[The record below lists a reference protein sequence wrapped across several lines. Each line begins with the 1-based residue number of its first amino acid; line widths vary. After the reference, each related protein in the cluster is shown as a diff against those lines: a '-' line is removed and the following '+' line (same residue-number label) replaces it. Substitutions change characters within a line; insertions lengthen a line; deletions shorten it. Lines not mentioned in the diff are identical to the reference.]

1 MDSQAGGEGRGGGMA
16 EFGPKG
22 RRVRLAHRVVAA
34 VLAGLAIVAAVP
46 LVTGLAVG
54 GGAHGQRG
62 HRPRG
67 FKASDYP
74 VIPKAL
80 MEHPL
85 TSAPHSS
92 PAARRRSRTAY
103 RGHSRRRA
111 LRLLRAT
118 FPQLAQ
124 LPKAATPRLP
134 AGSHIERYLG
144 DYAMRV
150 RLPHSRRRQ
159 IVLSPLPLRKRGHHG
174 RSRRPNLRLHAADA
188 GFEPINPLVDTSF
201 PTTLGDGISIGDQ
214 GVRVRPASSTAN
226 SATGSATGGQVFYP
240 DTATDQ
246 DMLVSAV
253 PTGVELFTQI
263 RAVDAPETQALAF
276 DLPAGAELRATGDG
290 GAEVVRGSE
299 RLALVLPPSATDAD
313 GQNVPA
319 QFSVSGNRLTVTVSH
334 REGSYAYPILVDP
347 VIEDWGAQSNW
358 QNSWFYNPNL
368 DQLGWFFADSPAG
381 QFISAT
387 QGTSVK
393 SYGTAPGRGLYAFVP
408 PDTFLPA
415 GSYGEW
421 LWRAPGSTTFI
432 PRADFGLMYRDT
444 QADTKN
450 QSVLVDGIYSES
462 QRAFEGVHQFPG
474 RTLGQSDTVRPGDN
488 VSNANPGA
496 GNLALF
502 ALAFPKDHKLRTWT
516 SAYLGGAA
524 IYLDDPE
531 APTITGVQHST
542 PPPAWVDPAT
552 AQATV
557 AASDPGLGV
566 QTIKL
571 TSQTPDGANPSRTVA
586 PGCGTRVFECP
597 NQASAT
603 FRYADLHLPDG
614 TSTLSVRA
622 TDPIA
627 HTSAPTSWQV
637 RADSSAPTLSV
648 AGRLHD
654 AAGHFLDSN
663 DYPLQVSAADGDA
676 THPNSG
682 VKSIEI
688 QVDGQRKDSVEQ
700 SCDASC
706 PLSRSFTLHPG
717 DYSEGNHTVTVIAT
731 DAVGHQAQQSWQ
743 VKVDRTPPVLTLSGE
758 LTNHAGEWLGGDSY
772 GLTGAASDAGGGMK
786 SIEVLVDGERADYV
800 EQPCDAGGCSLSHDF
815 TYLTDRYGDGQHAVT
830 VIATDQAGNQTQ
842 QAVTAKV
849 DRTVP
854 TFSLS
859 GTLKDA
865 EGQQLTADSYGLS
878 VNAFDGDAAAHQGS
892 GVKSIELQVDGQRAD
907 YVSQPCDAGSCPLF
921 HDFTLD
927 PAEYRFGSHT
937 IRVIV
942 TDQAGRT
949 AESSWQVSVPDNPA
963 DAPPRAPHLSGTAT
977 TSLYDASRF
986 LYAGPN
992 AVQTGADPAAI
1003 TPVRAA
1009 VLRGK
1014 VTSSDGQPLGG
1025 VHLTVVDHPEYGST
1039 LTRANGELYMVVN
1052 GGGR

>member
-1 MDSQAGGEGRGGGMA
+1 M
-16 EFGPKG
+16 
-22 RRVRLAHRVVAA
+22 
-34 VLAGLAIVAAVP
+34 
-46 LVTGLAVG
+46 
-54 GGAHGQRG
+54 
-62 HRPRG
+62 
-67 FKASDYP
+67 
-74 VIPKAL
+74 
-80 MEHPL
+80 
-85 TSAPHSS
+85 
-92 PAARRRSRTAY
+92 
-103 RGHSRRRA
+103 
-111 LRLLRAT
+111 
-118 FPQLAQ
+118 
-124 LPKAATPRLP
+124 
-134 AGSHIERYLG
+134 
-144 DYAMRV
+144 
-150 RLPHSRRRQ
+150 
-159 IVLSPLPLRKRGHHG
+159 
-174 RSRRPNLRLHAADA
+174 
-188 GFEPINPLVDTSF
+188 
-201 PTTLGDGISIGDQ
+201 
-214 GVRVRPASSTAN
+214 
-226 SATGSATGGQVFYP
+226 
-240 DTATDQ
+240 
-246 DMLVSAV
+246 
-253 PTGVELFTQI
+253 
-263 RAVDAPETQALAF
+263 
-276 DLPAGAELRATGDG
+276 
-290 GAEVVRGSE
+290 
-299 RLALVLPPSATDAD
+299 
-313 GQNVPA
+313 
-319 QFSVSGNRLTVTVSH
+319 
-334 REGSYAYPILVDP
+334 
-347 VIEDWGAQSNW
+347 
-358 QNSWFYNPNL
+358 
-368 DQLGWFFADSPAG
+368 
-381 QFISAT
+381 
-387 QGTSVK
+387 
-393 SYGTAPGRGLYAFVP
+393 
-408 PDTFLPA
+408 
-415 GSYGEW
+415 
-421 LWRAPGSTTFI
+421 
-432 PRADFGLMYRDT
+432 
-444 QADTKN
+444 
-450 QSVLVDGIYSES
+450 
-462 QRAFEGVHQFPG
+462 
-474 RTLGQSDTVRPGDN
+474 
-488 VSNANPGA
+488 
-496 GNLALF
+496 
-502 ALAFPKDHKLRTWT
+502 
-516 SAYLGGAA
+516 
-524 IYLDDPE
+524 
-531 APTITGVQHST
+531 
-542 PPPAWVDPAT
+542 
-552 AQATV
+552 

-688 QVDGQRKDSVEQ
+688 QVDGQRKDYVEQ

-706 PLSRSFTLHPG
+706 PLSRSFTLHPA
-717 DYSEGNHTVTVIAT
+717 DYAEGNHTVSAIAT
-731 DAVGHQAQQSWQ
+731 DTVGHQTRQSWQ
-743 VKVDRTPPVLTLSGE
+743 VKVDRTPPALTLSGE

-786 SIEVLVDGERADYV
+786 SIEVQVDGQRADYV

-1039 LTRANGELYMVVN
+1039 LTRANGEFYMAVN
-1052 GGGR
+1052 GGGRLRVRYERDGYLPSERWVDVAWQDYAFADDVVLVPIDGNVTDVQLGTQQPGGSPLGQIQVARGGVVTDSNGSRQATLMFKPGTTAQMTLPDGTTQPLSDLHVRATEYTVGQSGPAAMPGELPANSAYTYAADYSVDEALA